1 MTQFISNPF
10 DDEYH
15 YALQEI
21 LRDGE
26 DRGDRTGTGTRSL
39 FGLNM
44 NFDISQNFPAITTKK
59 LAIGGVLGEL
69 LWFIEGSGNDNRLRE
84 LCPPR
89 QDGRTIW
96 TDNAEA
102 PYWLPKAKYP
112 GDLGRVYGVQWR
124 NWRKFEELYEL
135 GDDNEKLYTGLYRPS
150 TDSVDQLQNIIDTIK
165 TNPTDRRMLL
175 SAYNVGELDQMALP
189 PCHMMAQFYVR
200 RGEFLDCQMYQRSA
214 DMFLGIPFNIASY
227 AALVYMI
234 AHVTGLKPGRLKM
247 VIGDAHIYNNHR
259 DQVMLQLSRNSF
271 AAPTLRINP
280 AVTDINKF
288 TRDDLVIENYQS
300 HPAISAKMAV

>member
-1 MTQFISNPF
+1 MTQLINNPF
-10 DDEYH
+10 DEEYH
-15 YALQEI
+15 NALREI

-26 DRGDRTGTGTRSL
+26 FRNDRTGTGTRSI

-44 NFDISQNFPAITTKK
+44 NFDISERFPAITTKK

-69 LWFIEGSGNDNRLRE
+69 LWFIEGSGDDNRLRE

-89 QDGRTIW
+89 KDGRTIW

-102 PYWLPKAKYP
+102 PYWAPKAKYP

-124 NWRKFEELYEL
+124 SWRTFVEESN
-135 GDDNEKLYTGLYRPS
+135 GTWRQGTP
-150 TDSVDQLQNIIDTIK
+150 VDQLQKIIDTIK
-165 TNPTDRRMLL
+165 TNPTDRRMIL
-175 SAYNVGELDQMALP
+175 SAYNAGELEQMALP

-200 RGEFLDCQMYQRSA
+200 RGEFLDCQMDQRSA

-227 AALVYMI
+227 SALVYMI

-247 VIGDAHIYNNHR
+247 VIGDAHIYLNHQ
-259 DQVMLQLSRNSF
+259 DQVNLQLSRSSY
-271 AAPTLRINP
+271 AAPILHVNPMVSNINDFI
-280 AVTDINKF
+280 VG
-288 TRDDLVIENYQS
+288 DLAIQNYEY
-300 HPAISAKMAV
+300 HPPISAVMAV